1 MIVGQGIDYN
11 FRGNMAKTESI
22 IAEVETRKIDGL
34 TLVSFLAV
42 VILGGSNAVAVR
54 FSNFELP
61 PFWGA
66 AIRFASAALI
76 FWVFV
81 MIRRIELPRGRILA
95 GALIYGTL
103 TIGISYA
110 FLYWA
115 LVYIPASLAIVFLT
129 LGPLLTFLFAW
140 AHGQESFRWRGL
152 IGALVAFGGIII
164 GLGTEIGSTIPLLPL
179 LALVVGVAV
188 GSEGTVLY
196 KSFPSGKPLVVNA
209 IALSIGAVI
218 LFLISL
224 FAGETWIL
232 PATQATWIA
241 YGYLVLGGSVL
252 MFYLFLYV
260 LERWTA
266 SATAYSLLLIP
277 IATVILAAWLLDEQI
292 STRFLV
298 GCAIVLVGV
307 WFGAIS
313 QQKK

>member
-1 MIVGQGIDYN
+1 
-11 FRGNMAKTESI
+11 MADTKTV
-22 IAEVETRKIDGL
+22 IAEAESRKVDGL
-34 TLVSFLAV
+34 TLIAFLAV

-66 AIRFASAALI
+66 ALRFASAALI
-76 FWVFV
+76 FWMIVA
-81 MIRRIELPRGRILA
+81 IRRIELPRGRALS

-115 LVYIPASLAIVFLT
+115 LVFVPASLAIVFLT

-152 IGALVAFGGIII
+152 IGALIAIAGIMI
-164 GLGTEIGSTIPLLPL
+164 GLGPEIGSTVPFLPL
-179 LALVVGVAV
+179 LALVAGVAV
-188 GSEGTVLY
+188 TSEGTVLY
-196 KSFPSGKPLVVNA
+196 KSFPTSNPMVVNA
-209 IALSIGAVI
+209 IALSVGAAI
-218 LFLISL
+218 LLLISL
-224 FAGETWIL
+224 VSGETWSL
-232 PATQATWIA
+232 PTTQATWIA
-241 YGYLVLGGSVL
+241 YVYLVLGGSVV
-252 MFYLFLYV
+252 MFYSFLYV

-266 SATAYSLLLIP
+266 SATAYSFLLIP
-277 IATVILAAWLLDEQI
+277 VATVAIAAWLLDEQV

-298 GCAIVLVGV
+298 GSAIVLVGV

-313 QQKK
+313 QQKIATPGDRS

>member
-1 MIVGQGIDYN
+1 
-11 FRGNMAKTESI
+11 MAKTESI
-22 IAEVETRKIDGL
+22 IAEVETRRVDGL
-34 TLVSFLAV
+34 TLVAFLAV

-66 AIRFASAALI
+66 TLRFASAAVI
-76 FWVFV
+76 FWAIVV
-81 MIRRIELPRGRILA
+81 IRRIELPRGRALA

-115 LVYIPASLAIVFLT
+115 LVFIPASLAIIFLT

-152 IGALVAFGGIII
+152 IGALVAFAGILI

-179 LALVVGVAV
+179 LALVAGVAV
-188 GSEGTVLY
+188 TSEGTVLY
-196 KSFPSGKPLVVNA
+196 KSFPTGNPLGVNA
-209 IALSIGAVI
+209 IALSVGAAI
-218 LFLISL
+218 LLLISL
-224 FAGETWIL
+224 VSGESRIL

-241 YGYLVLGGSVL
+241 FTYLVLGGSVL
-252 MFYLFLYV
+252 MFYSFLYV

-277 IATVILAAWLLDEQI
+277 IATVVLASWLLDEQV
-292 STRFLV
+292 SSRFLV
-298 GCAIVLVGV
+298 GSAIVLVGV

-313 QQKK
+313 QHKRTIPED